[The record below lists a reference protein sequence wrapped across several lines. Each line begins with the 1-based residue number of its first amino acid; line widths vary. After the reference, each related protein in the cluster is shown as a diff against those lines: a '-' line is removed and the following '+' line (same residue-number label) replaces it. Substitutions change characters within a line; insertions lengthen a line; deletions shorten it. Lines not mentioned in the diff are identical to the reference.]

1 MKYKITNV
9 KVSIKIQEV
18 CLDTVVQK
26 LEKKEIKY
34 TRYQNYIVIQDI
46 FTYIIFK
53 PSCKQKNYISHV
65 NITKIPLVC
74 NIEEAKT
81 HLIFLIDCDIL
92 TNFAVID
99 NITVSLSIKH
109 NLTPEVISR
118 IFKDICKVTFNKETF
133 PGIFLKFDCGTAII
147 FHTGKCILIGCK
159 NIFDVDILSTYITEK
174 LDICNERFVF
184 TPKQSN

>member
-9 KVSIKIQEV
+9 KVSIKINEV

-26 LEKKEIKY
+26 LENKKIKY
-34 TRYQNYIVIQDI
+34 TRYHNYIVIQDI

-53 PSCKQKNYISHV
+53 PSCKQKNFISHV
-65 NITKIPLVC
+65 NITKIPSISS
-74 NIEEAKT
+74 IEIAKT
-81 HLIFLIDCDIL
+81 HLIFLINCNIL

-99 NITVSLSIKH
+99 NITVSLTIKH
-109 NLTPEVISR
+109 HLTPETISQ
-118 IFKDICKVTFNKETF
+118 IFTRLCKVTFNKETF

-174 LDICNERFVF
+174 LNNHE
-184 TPKQSN
+184 